1 MRFVSLGLGLLLL
14 AAALTG
20 CATTNMTVS
29 EAHAKAISETR
40 WESEPDDAPFW
51 SSDPAKQTIFSEI
64 SSKLRGR

>member
-1 MRFVSLGLGLLLL
+1 VRFVSLGLGLLLL

-29 EAHAKAISETR
+29 EAHSKAISETR
-40 WESEPDDAPFW
+40 WEGEPDDAPFW
-51 SSDPAKQTIFSEI
+51 SNDPTKTTIFSEI